1 MSNAYNLVIPFSQL
15 RRSAGNVR
23 RSGRSN
29 ANYLA
34 GIATLAASI
43 RSTHLQTGQG
53 LLQNLVVH
61 ADGEFFD
68 VVAGG
73 RRFDAIGLLVTQ
85 GQFLDDYPIPC
96 LVIGADAVTSA
107 SLSENVQRE
116 AMHPAD
122 ELDAFKELTEQGWTI
137 DRIADSFGVTPLVVE
152 RRLKLRAA
160 APALIADFRAG
171 ALTTDQLI
179 ALCSTDNHDL
189 QTEVWNR
196 VRDQHWNKDP
206 ASLRRAVIVT
216 EVDASKDPRV
226 PFIGGVDVYEKAG
239 GNVRRDLFATDGEGV
254 ILADSTLLDALVH
267 GKIHEQA
274 EEVRTEGWGW
284 VEVWQ
289 SFDWTKFER
298 LGRAP
303 TILTELSDELAQE
316 LAALGSELA
325 DVQAIIESMDE
336 SELSEEDAA
345 RYQVHDD
352 RVDELSDLISKI
364 EGSRAGFTS
373 AVRKHAGVVVSFN
386 HGSLRIDRGMVRA
399 ADRNS
404 VTEASG
410 DGQRVY
416 GGRETESAG
425 RKPDAISDALR
436 RSLLAHRNLAAQYV
450 TTTNAN
456 AAKILLACKFVTDS
470 RSDWNA
476 TPTDLSVGTGYGT
489 RTGCTITDDAG
500 QLKEAEFVALGKKLI
515 EALPVDHGEL
525 WDALAA
531 MNNAELDRLLAFA
544 VARSVSLAFEPSK
557 LSDKYLHALSLNMA
571 DHFTPTA
578 NNYLGRVSKDLII
591 QALSETGKIAGDEDL
606 NALLGMKKG
615 TLAQEAEARLAG
627 TGWVPSLIRT
637 AEAKATAKKGTKK
650 SGEKGVASIA

>member
-68 VVAGG
+68 VAAGG
-73 RRFDAIGLLVTQ
+73 RRFDAIGLLVTNGDFQ
-85 GQFLDDYPIPC
+85 DDYPVPC
-96 LVIGADAVTSA
+96 LVIDAKAVTSA
-107 SLSENVQRE
+107 SLTENVQRE

-122 ELDAFKELTEQGWTI
+122 EFDAFKELTEQGWTI

-189 QTEVWNR
+189 QAEVWNR

-206 ASLRRAVIVT
+206 AALRRAVIST
-216 EVDASKDPRV
+216 EVDASNDDRV
-226 PFIGGVDVYEKAG
+226 PFIGGVDAYEKAG
-239 GNVRRDLFATDGEGV
+239 GIVRRDLFAVDGDGL
-254 ILADSTLLDALVH
+254 ILADSALLDSLVH
-267 GKIHEQA
+267 GKLHEQA
-274 EEVRTEGWGW
+274 EEIRSEGWGW
-284 VEVWQ
+284 VEVWPA
-289 SFDWTKFER
+289 FDWTQFER

-303 TILTELSDELAQE
+303 TTFTDLSDGLAQE
-316 LAALGSELA
+316 LSTLERELA
-325 DVQAIIESMDE
+325 EVQVIIESMDGM
-336 SELSEEDAA
+336 ELTEEDLG
-345 RYQVHDD
+345 RYHSHDD
-352 RVDELSDLISKI
+352 RVDELSDLIEKIHKSK
-364 EGSRAGFTS
+364 AGFTS
-373 AVRKHAGVVVSFN
+373 AVMEHAGVVVSFQR
-386 HGSLRIDRGMVRA
+386 GSLRIERGMVRA
-399 ADRNS
+399 ADRAN
-404 VTEASG
+404 VMEAVG
-410 DGQRVY
+410 DGQRVT
-416 GGRETESAG
+416 GGRETESVG
-425 RKPDAISDALR
+425 RKADTISDALR

-456 AAKILLACKFVTDS
+456 AAKILIACKFVTDS
-470 RSDWNA
+470 RSDWSA
-476 TPTDLSVGTGYGT
+476 TPTDMSVGTGYGT

-500 QLKEAEFVALGKKLI
+500 QVREAEFVALGMKLI

-525 WDALAA
+525 WDALAV
-531 MNNAELDRLLAFA
+531 MNSAELDRLLAFA

-557 LSDKYLHALSLNMA
+557 LSEKYLQALGFNMA
-571 DHFTPTA
+571 DHFSPTTS
-578 NNYLGRVSKDLII
+578 NYLGRVSKDLII
-591 QALSETGKIAGDEDL
+591 QALSETGKIAGDKDL
-606 NALLGMKKG
+606 NALMGMKKG
-615 TLAQEAEARLAG
+615 ALAQEAEARLAG
-627 TGWVPSLIRT
+627 TGWIPNVIRT
-637 AEAKATAKKGTKK
+637 AEAKPIAKKGTKK
-650 SGEKGVASIA
+650 SGEKGIASFA